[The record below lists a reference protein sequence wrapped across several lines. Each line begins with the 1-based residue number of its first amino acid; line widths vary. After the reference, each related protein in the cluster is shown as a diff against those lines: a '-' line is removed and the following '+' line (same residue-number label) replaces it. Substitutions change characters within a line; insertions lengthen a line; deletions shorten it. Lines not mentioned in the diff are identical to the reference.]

1 MRVPDTGVTS
11 PPGTASPTRSA
22 AQGIKIARID
32 CFPLRYPEPHD
43 SGKPRYITLVRIE
56 AADGAFGWGE
66 CISQWPEA
74 ALAVKVIIDRGL
86 APLLAGRDAFD
97 IRALWELMR
106 LHSTWYGTGGV
117 ATFAISAIDIALH
130 DLKGRALGV
139 PVYQLLGGKVT
150 PSFRAVASII
160 LDMVD
165 IDATSAEFAG
175 YVSRGYTAVKGGW
188 GKSAETAFGRD
199 AGRDLLLVRKVR
211 EAVGPDIAFMVD
223 VGTHVK
229 WDVAHAIQMTR
240 RFEEYGIHWIEE
252 PLPPNDFDGYLRL
265 RQAIQ
270 TLVATGEKGW
280 TVQEFQRMI
289 DCGIADFLMP
299 DVGKAEG
306 ITGVKQVIE
315 SAALKHQ
322 FYNPHSWSS
331 AINTAAS
338 LHLCASATN
347 AVFFELKPNPNP
359 MQHELVEEPI
369 DQVNGRVTVSDK
381 PGLGIEVREDVVRK
395 YLFE

>member
-1 MRVPDTGVTS
+1 M
-11 PPGTASPTRSA
+11 
-22 AQGIKIARID
+22 KIVRIEA
-32 CFPLRYPEPHD
+32 FPLKYPEPHD
-43 SGKPRYITLVRIE
+43 SGKPRYITLVRVE
-56 AADGAFGWGE
+56 SDDGAFGWGE

-74 ALAVKVIIDRGL
+74 ALAVKVIVDRGL
-86 APLLAGRDAFD
+86 APLLKGRDAFQ
-97 IRALWELMR
+97 IRSLWELMR
-106 LHSTWYGTGGV
+106 FHTTWYGTGGV
-117 ATFAISAIDIALH
+117 ATFAISAIDTALH

-139 PVYQLLGGKVT
+139 PVYELLGGKVT
-150 PSFRAVASII
+150 PRLRAVASVI

-165 IDATSAEFAG
+165 IDATAAEFAG

-188 GKSAETAFGRD
+188 GKSAETAFGLD
-199 AGRDLLLVRKVR
+199 AARDLLLVRKVR
-211 EAVGPDIAFMVD
+211 EAIGPNVAFMVD

-229 WDVAHAIQMTR
+229 WDVAHAIRMTKK
-240 RFEEYGIHWIEE
+240 FEEYGIYWIEE
-252 PLPPNDFDGYLRL
+252 PLPPYDFEGYLRL

-270 TLVATGEKGW
+270 TLIATGEKGW

-306 ITGVKQVIE
+306 ITGVKQIIE

-347 AVFFELKPNPNP
+347 AIFFELKPNPSP
-359 MQHELVEEPI
+359 MQHELVEMPF
-369 DQVNGRVTVSDK
+369 DQVNGHVEAPDA
-381 PGLGIEVREDVVRK
+381 PGLGITVREDAVRK